1 MVEDP
6 TGTWELARSFSWLS
20 ISALLLFL
28 YAIYMDLVL
37 LFLQLMSSQGGSGT
51 TGAATAAPYAY
62 AYYLLQSIF
71 LFDPLGMV
79 LLALAVASYGL
90 LRGSLSARARGR
102 RQASLILGSFV
113 ALLGSLFAIT
123 GYAEAFFG
131 TDIYPPQ
138 ATSAEKTFG
147 PLGLVS
153 FAIPFP
159 VEAGM
164 AIFLLGVCLVGAG
177 VLLGPLGS
185 SGTRLPALALI
196 FGALLSFFPV
206 LGFLLMFGGSRLLS
220 RRLKVV
226 RLEGQEALDPVRF
239 LLYLLDLA
247 RRSIDQPA
255 LDASIWYWP

>member
-1 MVEDP
+1 MVKDP

-20 ISALLLFL
+20 TSALLLFL

-37 LFLQLMSSQGGSGT
+37 WFLQSMSSQGGSGT
-51 TGAATAAPYAY
+51 AGAATAVPHAY
-62 AYYLLQSIF
+62 AQHLLEFIF
-71 LFDPLGMV
+71 LFEPLGMV
-79 LLALAVASYGL
+79 LLGLAVASYGL
-90 LRGSLSARARGR
+90 LRSSLSARVRER

-113 ALLGSLFAIT
+113 ALLGSLFAII
-123 GYAEAFFG
+123 GYAEAFFE

-138 ATSAEKTFG
+138 ASSAEKTLG

-153 FAIPFP
+153 FVIPFP

-164 AIFLLGVCLVGAG
+164 TIFLLGVCLIAAG
-177 VLLGPLGS
+177 LLLGPLGS

-226 RLEGQEALDPVRF
+226 RLEG
-239 LLYLLDLA
+239 
-247 RRSIDQPA
+247 
-255 LDASIWYWP
+255 